1 MTILGGIHKL
11 CDSHHPG
18 LMACP
23 PIETKSQTEVQFA
36 QPLDA
41 DDITSEYFS
50 LDGSSSL
57 SLCRSRRHS
66 LALSADFMSCLDE
79 DEEEEEDNE
88 RLTMGA
94 LGEEGGSLVSY
105 DRWPSI
111 EDDLDG
117 VQSSNGVFS
126 KSWSGLSWMM
136 HSCCPS
142 NVPLI
147 GRLYSSQEDSSWYGS
162 QPHDCSLCRP
172 AYLTACIVV
181 TCAA

>member
-88 RLTMGA
+88 RLTMGS

-147 GRLYSSQEDSSWYGS
+147 GRLYSSQEDSSWYGN
-162 QPHDCSLCRP
+162 QPHYCSL
-172 AYLTACIVV
+172 IV
-181 TCAA
+181 